1 MWRRPFNTGT
11 TLLYLIILSAFFGA
25 FLFYPLLYIFPHAF
39 YIDGKLSFTFFKLMV
54 ANPIYRDAVVNSI
67 NIGVITTIVTT
78 IISLPLA
85 YLMVRYKFAGKEL
98 LKGLLLIPMVMPPF
112 VGAIGMRQ
120 FFARFG
126 SVNLLLMKLGIV
138 HQPID
143 WLGGGGLWGVIIMEA
158 LHLYPIMYLNIVAAL
173 ANIDPSLEEA
183 AENTGANKWKVFTT
197 VTLPLIMPGY
207 IGGAAI
213 VFIWAFTDLG
223 TPLIFECRDVIPV
236 QIFNMVTDIGG
247 NPMGYA
253 LVVFVILV
261 TMVFFYL
268 SRKILGRKSYEM
280 LPRQSSELRVESS
293 AFRVGLIYAFTLGI
307 ILVALLPHLSVFLT
321 SISQKWFMTIM
332 PENITMT
339 YYGKV
344 FTHDLTLPGIRNSI
358 VFSFFS
364 TIIDIILGILIAY
377 LLTRK
382 DIPAKGILD
391 TASMLPLALP
401 GLVLA
406 FGYVGCFSS
415 TRIDP
420 RQDPS
425 FLLVIA
431 YAVRRL
437 PYTVRT
443 AYAGFQQTSVYLE
456 EASHSLGASPL
467 YTLRKIT
474 LPLIRPHLIAGG
486 ILAFAFAMLEVSDS
500 LILAMKEKFYPIT
513 KVIYVLNGRVTDGPY
528 IASAMGILGML
539 LLTAS
544 LIIAGRYL
552 GKRMG
557 ELFK

>member
-1 MWRRPFNTGT
+1 MLKKNFTAGT
-11 TLLYLIILSAFFGA
+11 LFYLAILSAFFGA

-67 NIGVITTIVTT
+67 NIGIITTIVTT

-85 YLMVRYKFAGKEL
+85 YLMVRYKFAGREL
-98 LKGLLLIPMVMPPF
+98 LKGLLLAPIVMPPF

-126 SVNLLLMKLGIV
+126 SINLLLMKLGIL

-253 LVVFVILV
+253 LVVFVIFV

-280 LPRQSSELRVESS
+280 LPRQSSELRVKSS
-293 AFRVGLIYAFTLGI
+293 GFRIGLIYVFTLGI
-307 ILVALLPHLSVFLT
+307 TLVALLPHLSVFLT
-321 SISQKWFMTIM
+321 SISQKWFMAAL

-364 TIIDIILGILIAY
+364 TIIDIILGIVIAY

-391 TASMLPLALP
+391 TTSMLPLALP

-406 FGYVGCFSS
+406 FGYVGCFSG
-415 TRIDP
+415 TRLDP
-420 RQDPS
+420 RHDPS

-443 AYAGFQQTSVYLE
+443 AYAGFQQTSVFLE
-456 EASHSLGASPL
+456 EASNSLGASPL

-528 IASAMGILGML
+528 IASAMGILGMM

-557 ELFK
+557 ELFR